1 MYSDLEVAANFASSD
16 QLFLQFVLVNLKPY
30 QNKTEVCF
38 YFFHSFFPKRER
50 KETETKVFKWRKNKH
65 LRF

>member
-1 MYSDLEVAANFASSD
+1 MYSGLEVAANFASSD

-38 YFFHSFFPKRER
+38 YFFHFFFSKEREEGNR
-50 KETETKVFKWRKNKH
+50 N
-65 LRF
+65 